1 MTALGRGHHFKTLIC
16 RKIISGNIVAR
27 VIKRYKKFH
36 RTMIKRI
43 HVLEDDEDIRYI
55 IEFLLKDEGYELQ
68 LSSSFSELKSKLKD
82 SVPDL
87 FILDV
92 MLPDGDGADICSDLK
107 GDLFTRHIPIIVM
120 SANDQNKQK
129 SLDAGADDYISKPFD
144 IDYIVKRIDRL
155 IGKAVS

>member
-1 MTALGRGHHFKTLIC
+1 
-16 RKIISGNIVAR
+16 
-27 VIKRYKKFH
+27 
-36 RTMIKRI
+36 MIKRI

-68 LSSSFSELKSKLKD
+68 LSSSFTELKSKLKD

-92 MLPDGDGADICSDLK
+92 MLPDGDGSEICSDLK
-107 GDLFTRHIPIIVM
+107 GDIFTKHIPIIVM

-144 IDYIVKRIDRL
+144 IDYIVRRIDKL